1 MHSLSLR
8 DHGTS
13 STVDIE
19 REKGVVGEENR
30 VELLRMARNP
40 AIFCVGG
47 QDGISSYTQCLPEL
61 G

>member
-1 MHSLSLR
+1 M
-8 DHGTS
+8 
-13 STVDIE
+13 DIE

-40 AIFCVGG
+40 AIFWVGG